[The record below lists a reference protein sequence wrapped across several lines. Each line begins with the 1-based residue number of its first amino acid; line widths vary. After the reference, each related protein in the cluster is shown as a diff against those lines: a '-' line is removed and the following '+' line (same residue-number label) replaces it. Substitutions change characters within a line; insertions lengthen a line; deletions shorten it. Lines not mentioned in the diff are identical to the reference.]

1 MNTKINNAVILAA
14 GKGSRLSLWLKKN
27 NLKILAKINNKTLI
41 LENIKNI
48 KKNLKVKKIFII
60 GGYNFK
66 ILKKF
71 FKTNKNVKLI
81 NNTKWKKGN
90 GYSLDAALKY
100 LKNDTFFL
108 LAGDHF
114 FSKNFYKSIL
124 KSKVQFGLACSKN
137 LSFFHD
143 INDATKI
150 FSKKNI
156 IYNIGKKIKKFNGF
170 DTGFFIINKRY
181 LNSTKKTSI
190 SQIIKNAK
198 NKIKRINVNS
208 NDWIDLDT
216 KTDIKNFKIAIKQK
230 IFHYGN

>member
-1 MNTKINNAVILAA
+1 MNAKINNAVILAA
-14 GKGSRLSLWLKKN
+14 GKGSRLPLGLKKN

-48 KKNLKVKKIFII
+48 KKYLKVKKIYVV

-71 FKTNKNVKLI
+71 FKSNKNITLI
-81 NNTKWKKGN
+81 NNTEWKKGN
-90 GYSLDAALKY
+90 GYSLNIALKY
-100 LKNDTFFL
+100 LKNETFFL

-114 FSKNFYKSIL
+114 FSENFYKSIL
-124 KSKVQFGLACSKN
+124 KSRFKFALACSKN
-137 LSFFHD
+137 LQFFHD

-150 FSKKNI
+150 LSKNDI
-156 IYNIGKKIKKFNGF
+156 IYNIGKKIKIFNGF

-181 LNSTKKTSI
+181 LNSTKKTTI
-190 SQIIKNAK
+190 SEIIKHAK
-198 NKIKRINVNS
+198 SRIKRIDVNN

-216 KTDIKNFKIAIKQK
+216 ENDIKNFKIAITKK
-230 IFHYGN
+230 IFRYGG